1 MPSQESQA
9 AGCPPTSTTSA
20 LLRAAKA
27 APMATRYWHDSPHC
41 CAPLA
46 KRQAPPL
53 RDGRSENKPCG
64 RAAPDLADF
73 PCAQHGLRWPPHRS
87 RPNVLPELTANVHQP
102 QAPTVQKP
110 AAGPHCQRGSTA
122 SALRCNDRSHADA
135 VGQASTPVK
144 FAAVGMQP
152 PAIAIALQRGSARQ
166 RSPATTPDRV
176 SWQRCHPPTHSAS
189 RDFISLGANHR
200 RQRPADAIRRGE
212 RT

>member
-9 AGCPPTSTTSA
+9 AGCLPTSTASA
-20 LLRAAKA
+20 LLRAAEA

-64 RAAPDLADF
+64 RDAPDLADF

-122 SALRCNDRSHADA
+122 SALRCNDRSHAGA

-144 FAAVGMQP
+144 FAAVGAPAFGDLHRAPARQRM
-152 PAIAIALQRGSARQ
+152 PAIASDHTGSCVL
-166 RSPATTPDRV
+166 ATV
-176 SWQRCHPPTHSAS
+176 PPT
-189 RDFISLGANHR
+189 DPQR
-200 RQRPADAIRRGE
+200 RP
-212 RT
+212 